1 MMLLWLHIAAMRMYD
16 VRLLIPLFYLRIII
30 HFLWFFRTQTRSKN
44 EIHYHFFDSL
54 HKKATQDQETLSLMK
69 TLVNIIHSD
78 LTLGI
83 SSTLSKKK
91 IEPIFSSKVVM
102 EVEVVNLHILSLWMN
117 EIITS
122 FSQLLY
128 LDERMVYHLFT
139 SSAIVIMDSKRI
151 SREYQFLIDT
161 KINHLFMKCILKT
174 TEDELSLRLANYWR
188 VRLNISRSTPS
199 RGWQNNELIQILM
212 ISRRKVYF

>member
-1 MMLLWLHIAAMRMYD
+1 MYD
-16 VRLLIPLFYLRIII
+16 VRSLALLFYLRIII
-30 HFLWFFRTQTRSKN
+30 HFLSFFRTQTRSKN

-102 EVEVVNLHILSLWMN
+102 EVEVVNLYILSL
-117 EIITS
+117 
-122 FSQLLY
+122 
-128 LDERMVYHLFT
+128 
-139 SSAIVIMDSKRI
+139 
-151 SREYQFLIDT
+151 
-161 KINHLFMKCILKT
+161 
-174 TEDELSLRLANYWR
+174 
-188 VRLNISRSTPS
+188 
-199 RGWQNNELIQILM
+199 
-212 ISRRKVYF
+212 